1 MQIEGFPKAFLR
13 KEAREYIDLYRSLGE
28 RAEVFLPNFIFD
40 NLKTFVRLCHEEP
53 NDPARQQ
60 AEIQKYI
67 LKFQEEIPGY
77 TDVSLMLYPHEDS
90 KAFVYNALKT
100 KFNQK
105 LSYFSDNDIVDKIE
119 KEWIG
124 NILAGHDFSVGTP
137 PVTEDTISFLA
148 RILIGNPPKELRRF
162 RDVIGVIGDIDE
174 AHWNY
179 LMDTL
184 DQMINQSTHYTTKAE
199 KNNFLHRSE
208 WAVNFKGLNGLIRTV
223 VSGNS
228 DMAVEL
234 LKGEV
239 FGRDCVQVVENIKGE
254 ELYALMEEDASS
266 VFVVKV
272 KHMRKNMFAGSKW
285 FPLLSRIVVVDNSPE
300 SVASNTSL
308 VFSFH
313 NGIINTLNKVHTK
326 KLGSP
331 ANTQLNL
338 RLILENVN
346 RKNLK
351 EFKTLIDK
359 KIEEYNLELEELKQE
374 QLGETND
381 LVKNINLFKFDGFTR
396 QILIDRYSLARL
408 RDFIQFI
415 ENSADESKREDQN
428 KELITDFETKIRTYF
443 YSSTP
448 AVRIATILEGGG
460 RNQIRTYGDYLQSR
474 SLKPLDKTILNRC
487 KVILNF
493 IPDNYKRTLHNHFHK
508 NFGINLFLERY
519 QKYITKVDNE
529 ADNQGRFRN
538 ILIDLGVYKDYE
550 QLNDADKTI
559 IKGFISD
566 LGNLDK
572 TSISDDV
579 QMIIR
584 DLLFNKDAQPKPYII
599 YNKILAWEYTDL
611 FSEERF
617 NINPFDIE
625 IENLDDQRI

>member
-105 LSYFSDNDIVDKIE
+105 LSYFADNDIVDKIE

-137 PVTEDTISFLA
+137 PVTDDTISFLA

-184 DQMINQSTHYTTKAE
+184 DQMINQSTHYTTNAE

-254 ELYALMEEDASS
+254 ELYELMEEDASS
-266 VFVVKV
+266 IFVVKV

-381 LVKNINLFKFDGFTR
+381 LVKNINLYKFDGFTR

-408 RDFIQFI
+408 RDFIQYI
-415 ENSADESKREDQN
+415 ENSADESSREEQN
-428 KELITDFETKIRTYF
+428 KELIADFESKIRTYF

-474 SLKPLDKTILNRC
+474 SLKPLDKSILNRC
-487 KVILNF
+487 KVVLNF

-519 QKYITKVDNE
+519 QKFITKVDNE
-529 ADNQGRFRN
+529 ADTQGRFKN
-538 ILIDLGVYKDYE
+538 ILIDLGVYKDYD
-550 QLNDADKTI
+550 QLNDSDKTI

-625 IENLDDQRI
+625 IEN